1 MILPDVNVLVYAH
14 RQDASLHDRYRP
26 WLAGV
31 VDGADELAL
40 VDTVLTGFVRVVTH
54 PRIFAEPATTGEAL
68 AFVEALRG
76 ASRARNVIATAATW
90 TRFADL
96 ARVDAQIRGNLVPDA
111 FIAAMAGSHGC
122 RVATADRGFAR
133 YAGIEW
139 FDPGADAPA

>member
-14 RQDASLHDRYRP
+14 RQDASRHERYRS
-26 WLAGV
+26 WLSGV

-40 VDTVLTGFVRVVTH
+40 VDAVLTGFVRVVTH

-76 ASRARNVIATAATW
+76 AARARTVTANDATW

-96 ARVDAQIRGNLVPDA
+96 ARVDEQLRGNLVPDA

-133 YAGIEW
+133 YDGTDW